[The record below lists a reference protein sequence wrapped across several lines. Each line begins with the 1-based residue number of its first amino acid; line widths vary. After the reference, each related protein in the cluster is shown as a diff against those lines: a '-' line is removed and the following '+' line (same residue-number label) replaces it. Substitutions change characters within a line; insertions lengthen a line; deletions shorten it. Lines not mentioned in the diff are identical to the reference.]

1 MYIDT
6 LTLGMFQSNAYLLT
20 EGNETLI
27 IDPGEPY
34 KKIDGFIEKNHLNP
48 VGIICTHGHLDH
60 IISAPELMKKYQI
73 PCFLHEKEKE
83 VLAYLRPMCAHFH
96 VPYYGEPDPVT
107 WLKDHGSLTVGHFQ
121 LDYRHT
127 PGHTL
132 GGICILT
139 KEGVFTGDT
148 LFYESVGRTDFPGGD
163 ANMLMISIKTQIL
176 SLPDETVLYPG
187 HGPTTTVKHEKEHNP
202 FLKGS

>member
-1 MYIDT
+1 
-6 LTLGMFQSNAYLLT
+6 
-20 EGNETLI
+20 
-27 IDPGEPY
+27 
-34 KKIDGFIEKNHLNP
+34 
-48 VGIICTHGHLDH
+48 
-60 IISAPELMKKYQI
+60 
-73 PCFLHEKEKE
+73 
-83 VLAYLRPMCAHFH
+83 
-96 VPYYGEPDPVT
+96 GEPDPVT